1 MARMNC
7 VKAWVRFFAPEE
19 GGRPVPPVG
28 DGYAPYLRTST
39 GHQGLAIRVNGMPEL
54 GGQFGVP
61 YDVELELSYHPAL
74 DYSMVQLGTSFS
86 LVEGPKVVG
95 EGKVISSRYEKSPPH

>member
-1 MARMNC
+1 MARMSY

-19 GGRPVPPVG
+19 GGRPVLPVG
-28 DGYAPYLRTST
+28 NGYAPYLRTST
-39 GHQGLAIRVNGMPEL
+39 GHQDLAIRVNGMPEQ

-74 DYSMVQLGTSFS
+74 DYSTVQPGTSFS
-86 LVEGPKVVG
+86 LVEGPKVIG
-95 EGKVISSRYEKSPPH
+95 EGKVIASRYEKSPSH